1 MIGKVALG
9 LAALGV
15 LMALPVWRDMHHRE
29 SEGQS
34 GWEFIRDQL
43 ILKERAKHIS
53 VTEAVANAR
62 ARYSLG
68 IYPGPGGLL
77 E

>member
-1 MIGKVALG
+1 MIGKVVLG
-9 LAALGV
+9 LASVGI
-15 LMALPVWRDMHHRE
+15 LMSLPVWRDMHHQE

-34 GWEFIRDQL
+34 GWDFIRSQL
-43 ILKERAKHIS
+43 ILRERAKHIS

-68 IYPGPGGLL
+68 ICPGTRGAA
-77 E
+77 